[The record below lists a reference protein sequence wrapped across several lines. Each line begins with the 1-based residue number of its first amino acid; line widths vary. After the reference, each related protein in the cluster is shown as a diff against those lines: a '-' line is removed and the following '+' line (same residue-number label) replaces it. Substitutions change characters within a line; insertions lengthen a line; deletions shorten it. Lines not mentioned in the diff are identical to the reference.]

1 MTKKKELYIL
11 VIERYERYT
20 TGSLDTYTFFAND
33 ELDLVLTVESKA
45 NLYIDQDEIQ
55 ETLDKTKSEKK
66 AAKILFDSIKGSNG
80 DGCDYIQLYK
90 LDPKTAKIK
99 QII

>member
-1 MTKKKELYIL
+1 MKNELYIL

-20 TGSLDTYTFFAND
+20 TGSLDTYTFFAKD
-33 ELDLVLTVESKA
+33 EMDLISIVESKA

-55 ETLDKTKSEKK
+55 ETLEEVKSTKK
-66 AAKILFDSIKGSNG
+66 AAKILLDNIKSSNG

-90 LDPKTAKIK
+90 LDPKTAKTK